1 MHKIINMN
9 NFFNKQPDDEFKN
22 FIEYV
27 KEKCNPLSMIRDDRF
42 VANAQAIEY
51 ILDQNIQGDIVEVGV
66 WKGGSIISMLMTLQ
80 KNNALNRNVHLYD
93 TFSGMT
99 PHTDK
104 DFDKDNRTADSLINS
119 NPFWLCISSL
129 DEVKNNIKISSDY
142 PEDLIK
148 YHVGDICKNEYVPE
162 KIAFL
167 RLDTDWYES
176 TKCELEMFYNSV
188 ASGGVIML
196 DDYGHWQGC
205 RRAVDEFLKDKPDIK
220 IINIDYTGVFFIK
233 P

>member
-1 MHKIINMN
+1 MN
-9 NFFNKQPDDEFKN
+9 NFFNKDPNADFKS
-22 FIEYV
+22 FIECV
-27 KEKCNPLSMIRDDRF
+27 KGKCNPFSMIRDDRF

-51 ILDQNIQGDIVEVGV
+51 ILDKNIQGDIVEVGV

-80 KNNALNRNVHLYD
+80 KNNSLNRNVHLYD

-104 DFDKDNRTADSLINS
+104 DFDQDNRTAESLIS
-119 NPFWLCISSL
+119 SDPFWLCISSL
-129 DEVKNNIKISSDY
+129 DEVKNNIKVSSDY

-148 YHVGDICKNEYVPE
+148 YHVGDICKNEYIPE

-205 RRAVDEFLKDKPDIK
+205 KRAVDEFLKDKPDIK
-220 IINIDYTGVFFIK
+220 IINIDYTGVFFLK